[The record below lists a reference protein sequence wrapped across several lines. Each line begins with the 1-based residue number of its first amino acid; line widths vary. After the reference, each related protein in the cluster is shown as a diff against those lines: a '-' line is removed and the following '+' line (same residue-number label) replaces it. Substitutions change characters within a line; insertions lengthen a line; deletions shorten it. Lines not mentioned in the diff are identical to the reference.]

1 MNVSQLLVIIGLCI
15 NTLASL
21 TMLFPY
27 LKITRNVE
35 DNFILSMDRGGK
47 YTQKKHKKNRL
58 LGIVGFS
65 LFIMGFIFQIIGITI
80 TLRK

>member
-1 MNVSQLLVIIGLCI
+1 MNASQLLTVIGLCI

-21 TMLFPY
+21 IMLFPY

-35 DNFILSMDRGGK
+35 NDLILSMDKDGK
-47 YTQKKHKKNRL
+47 YTQKKHKKDRL
-58 LGIVGFS
+58 LGIFGFG